1 MCNKG
6 GAMPLR
12 RLRLLSGQFI
22 PEIGYGTYLAKD
34 DDCYEGVLHALK
46 VGYRHIDT
54 AAFYDNEEEV
64 GQAIKDSGIDRSELF
79 ITTKVWNN
87 SRGYEKTIKSV
98 ENSLKKLD
106 LEYLDLVL
114 IHWPANE
121 KQFPGKSDEI
131 NLDTRN
137 ALIYLYKEGKVKSIG
152 VSNFLK
158 HHVQNL
164 IKNSEMIPMVDQL
177 EISAGH
183 FDEDLINF
191 LSRKG
196 IIVEGWSPLGR
207 GDLLNNEEVLKLAKK
222 YNKTSAQILIR
233 FLIDCD
239 VVPLVKS
246 INKNRI
252 EENLDYNDF
261 ELSEEDVQLLKD
273 LKINKTYKNPDEI
286 DF

>member
-1 MCNKG
+1 
-6 GAMPLR
+6 MPLR

>member
-1 MCNKG
+1 
-6 GAMPLR
+6 MPLR

-34 DDCYEGVLHALK
+34 EDCYEGVLHALK

-64 GQAIKDSGIDRSELF
+64 GQAIKDSGIERSELF

-98 ENSLKKLD
+98 ADSLKKLD
-106 LEYLDLVL
+106 LEYIDLVL

-164 IKNSEMIPMVDQL
+164 IKNSEMMPMVDQL

-183 FDEDLINF
+183 FDEDLIKF

-196 IIVEGWSPLGR
+196 IIVEARSPLGR

-222 YNKTSAQILIR
+222 YNKTSAQILIK

-239 VVPLVKS
+239 VVPLVKT

-261 ELSEEDVQLLKD
+261 ELSEEDIQLLKC

>member
-1 MCNKG
+1 
-6 GAMPLR
+6 
-12 RLRLLSGQFI
+12 
-22 PEIGYGTYLAKD
+22 
-34 DDCYEGVLHALK
+34 
-46 VGYRHIDT
+46 
-54 AAFYDNEEEV
+54 
-64 GQAIKDSGIDRSELF
+64 
-79 ITTKVWNN
+79 
-87 SRGYEKTIKSV
+87 
-98 ENSLKKLD
+98 
-106 LEYLDLVL
+106 
-114 IHWPANE
+114 
-121 KQFPGKSDEI
+121 
-131 NLDTRN
+131 
-137 ALIYLYKEGKVKSIG
+137 
-152 VSNFLK
+152 
-158 HHVQNL
+158 
-164 IKNSEMIPMVDQL
+164 MVDQL